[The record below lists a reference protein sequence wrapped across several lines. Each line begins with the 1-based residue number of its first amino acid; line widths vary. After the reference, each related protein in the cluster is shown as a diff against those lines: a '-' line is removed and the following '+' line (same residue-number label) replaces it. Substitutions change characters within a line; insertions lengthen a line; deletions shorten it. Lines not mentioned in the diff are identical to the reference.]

1 MAVSDNISKP
11 ASAKWIFL
19 VFAGL
24 SLLSFF
30 AGAAFDFYYL
40 FGIPAA
46 LLITYLAVVDF
57 KKVYFLLWT
66 LIPFSVEVYLPGGF
80 GTDLPDEP
88 FMLLVTGIF
97 FIYLIRH
104 GRDLDK
110 RFFVHPLTLVLF
122 LHLAWMTVA
131 AITSSTP
138 LVSVKFLLAKTWF
151 VVSFYFMAGILM
163 KGEKDKKQWLWW
175 VFIPLLITVV
185 YVLIRHA
192 GYGFTFKDV
201 NRAMWPFY
209 RNHVSYAC
217 LLALIFPLVWFAR
230 KWYKPWGLQWLLLI
244 GGAALLLVGIQ
255 FAYTRAAYVALI
267 IALGAWFVIRYKLT
281 LPALLLTVAIAIIGT
296 GYLLRQEKYLEYAP
310 DFEKTVTHYQF
321 DNLLEATAK
330 GEDIST
336 MERVYRW
343 VAGKNMIEDKPLT
356 GFGPGNF
363 YNYYR
368 SYTVSSFET
377 YVSNNPDKSGIH
389 SYYLMTAVEQG
400 IPGMLIFI
408 ALCFAVLLLGER
420 IYHRTTDPFRKQWAM
435 ALTLGAIVI
444 DALLL
449 INDMVETDKVGSF
462 FFFFM
467 AMLVRMDLE
476 DQEEKIQRS

>member
-1 MAVSDNISKP
+1 MLAKDPISVP
-11 ASAKWIFL
+11 AATRWIFWA
-19 VFAGL
+19 FAGL

-30 AGAAFDFYYL
+30 AGAAFNFYYL
-40 FGIPAA
+40 FGLPAA
-46 LLITYLAVVDF
+46 ALIGYLTLVDF
-57 KKVYFLLWT
+57 KKVYFLLWA
-66 LIPFSVEVYLPGGF
+66 LIPFSIEVYLPGGL

-88 FMLLVTGIF
+88 FMLLITGVF

-104 GRDLDK
+104 GRELDK
-110 RFFVHPLTLVLF
+110 RFFVHPITLLLL
-122 LHLAWMTVA
+122 LHLAWMTVSM
-131 AITSSTP
+131 ITSSIP
-138 LVSVKFLLAKTWF
+138 LVSIKFLLAKTWY
-151 VVSFYFMAGILM
+151 VVSFYFMAGILL
-163 KGEKDKKQWLWW
+163 KNETDKKQWLWW
-175 VFIPLLITVV
+175 LFIPLMITVT
-185 YVLIRHA
+185 YVLLRHA
-192 GYGFTFKDV
+192 SFGFSFKDV
-201 NRAMWPFY
+201 NRAMAPFY
-209 RNHVSYAC
+209 RNHVNYAC
-217 LLALIFPLVWFAR
+217 LLALMFPLVWYAR
-230 KWYKPWGLQWLLLI
+230 TWYKSWSFKWMLLV
-244 GGAALLLVGIQ
+244 GGAAVLLIGIQ
-255 FAYTRAAYVALI
+255 FAYTRAAYVALA
-267 IALGAWFVIRYKLT
+267 IALGAYFIIRMRLT
-281 LPALLLTVAIAIIGT
+281 LPVLLLAIAGAIVSV
-296 GYLLRQEKYLEYAP
+296 GYLVRQEKYLEYAP
-310 DFEKTVTHYQF
+310 DFEKTVTHYKF

-343 VAGKNMIEDKPLT
+343 VAGKHMIEDKPVT

-363 YNYYR
+363 YNFYR

-377 YVSNNPDKSGIH
+377 YVSDNPEQSGIH

-408 ALCFAVLLLGER
+408 ALCFGVLLLGER
-420 IYHRTTDPFRKQWAM
+420 VYHRTKDPFRKSWVM

-476 DQEEKIQRS
+476 DS